1 MVGCVGGLF
10 GFDAVVAV
18 ELYDFKAS
26 VAEVGKIAVDA
37 AAPLD
42 ANGVGKLIKVAGVW
56 VA

>member
-1 MVGCVGGLF
+1 MGRVGGLF
-10 GFDAVVAV
+10 GFDAVVAI

-42 ANGVGKLIKVAGVW
+42 ANGVGKLIKVVGVW